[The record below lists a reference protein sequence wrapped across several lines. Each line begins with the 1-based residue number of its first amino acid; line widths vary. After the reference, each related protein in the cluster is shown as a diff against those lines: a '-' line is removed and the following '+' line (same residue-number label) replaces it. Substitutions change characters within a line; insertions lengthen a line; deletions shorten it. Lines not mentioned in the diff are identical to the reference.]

1 MRQCWNCPII
11 KKRKERGRSMNG
23 LGNWV
28 LEEFTP
34 CDLPQEVASGFTDVM
49 NEMVGAHYI
58 PLLYAATQLVAGKNY
73 MIICESSLVAA
84 DPVRSL
90 VAVYLHQ
97 ELPVD
102 GGAFRVLSIQPINI
116 GI

>member
-1 MRQCWNCPII
+1 
-11 KKRKERGRSMNG
+11 MNG
-23 LGNWV
+23 VGNWV

-34 CDLPQEVASGFTDVM
+34 CDLPQDVASGFTQVM
-49 NEMVGAHYI
+49 NEMVGVHYT
-58 PLLYAATQLVAGKNY
+58 PLLYAATQLVSGKNH
-73 MIICESSLVAA
+73 MIICESSPVVV

-97 ELPVD
+97 ELPVA
-102 GGAFRVLSIQPINI
+102 GGSFSLLSIQPINI